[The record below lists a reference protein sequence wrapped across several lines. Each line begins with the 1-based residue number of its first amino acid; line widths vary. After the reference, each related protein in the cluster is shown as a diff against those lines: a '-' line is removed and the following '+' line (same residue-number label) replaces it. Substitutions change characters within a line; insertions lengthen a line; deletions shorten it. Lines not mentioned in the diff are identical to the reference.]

1 MLTIFAMSQ
10 PLWEEL
16 IKIQSIGLPKQKL
29 LLEFHGLLSLT
40 IIRLSLSKPIFPD
53 LLPNKNAR
61 IYAFCGV

>member
-40 IIRLSLSKPIFPD
+40 IIEQTVIPRSTAK
-53 LLPNKNAR
+53 
-61 IYAFCGV
+61 